1 MASPNLSEL
10 ISTTLRNRSG
20 IAANNVLKNN
30 ALLTVLSK
38 RGNVKTFDGGRTIVQ
53 ELTYAENST
62 YKRYSGNDLL
72 NISASDVITAAEY
85 NIAQAAVA
93 VQINGLE
100 QLQNAGRE
108 KVIDLLTTRINNA
121 EDTMMN
127 NISLDCY
134 SDGTADGGKQIGGLQ
149 LLVADTPTSGTI
161 GGISRSSY
169 TFWRN
174 QSFSGVTDG
183 GAAVSTANIT
193 NYMNQLY
200 LRTSRGMDA
209 PNLIIADN
217 NYFNFYWQAVQAI
230 QRVMSLDG
238 NDTAGMGF
246 PSLKFMK
253 ADVVFDGG
261 VGGGAPTNRMYFLN
275 TKYIMFRPH
284 KDRFVVPLENDRFAI
299 NQDAFV
305 RLMAFAGNMTLSN
318 GSLQGVL
325 KP

>member
-1 MASPNLSEL
+1 MPSPNLSEI

-62 YKRYSGNDLL
+62 YKRYSGADVL
-72 NISASDVITAAEY
+72 NVSGSDVITAAEY

-100 QLQNAGRE
+100 QLQNSGRE

-149 LLVADTPTSGTI
+149 LLVADTPTNTV
-161 GGISRSSY
+161 GGISRTSSV
-169 TFWRN
+169 FWKN
-174 QSFSGVTDG
+174 QTFSGLTDG
-183 GAAVSTANIT
+183 GATVSAANIT

-200 LRTSRGMDA
+200 LRTTRGMDS
-209 PNLIIADN
+209 PNLIVADN
-217 NYFNFYWQAVQAI
+217 NYFNSYWQAVQAI
-230 QRVMSLDG
+230 QRVMSTDG

-246 PSLKFMK
+246 PSLKYMK

-261 VGGGAPTNRMYFLN
+261 IGGGAPSNKMYFLN
-275 TKYIMFRPH
+275 TKYIFFRPH

-305 RLMAFAGNMTLSN
+305 RLMAFAGNMTESN
-318 GSLQGVL
+318 SSLQGVL
-325 KP
+325 KA

>member
-1 MASPNLSEL
+1 MANPGLSE
-10 ISTTLRNRSG
+10 IITTSLRNRSG

-30 ALLTVLSK
+30 ALLSNLNK

-62 YKRYSGNDLL
+62 YKRYSGSEVL
-72 NISASDVITAAEY
+72 NIATSDVITAAEY

-100 QLQNAGRE
+100 QLQNGGRE

-127 NISLDCY
+127 NLSLDCY

-161 GGISRSSY
+161 GGISRASA

-183 GAAVSTANIT
+183 GAAVSAANIT

-200 LRTSRGMDA
+200 LRTTRGMDS

-217 NYFNFYWQAVQAI
+217 NYFNLYWQAVQSI
-230 QRVMSLDG
+230 QRVTSAD
-238 NDTAGMGF
+238 DAAGMGF
-246 PSLKFMK
+246 PSLVFLKSN
-253 ADVVFDGG
+253 VVFDGG
-261 VGGGAPTNRMYFLN
+261 IGGGAPTNRMYFLN
-275 TKYIMFRPH
+275 TKYLMFRPH
-284 KDRFVVPLENDRFAI
+284 KDRNVVPLENDRFAI

-318 GSLQGVL
+318 GQLQGVL